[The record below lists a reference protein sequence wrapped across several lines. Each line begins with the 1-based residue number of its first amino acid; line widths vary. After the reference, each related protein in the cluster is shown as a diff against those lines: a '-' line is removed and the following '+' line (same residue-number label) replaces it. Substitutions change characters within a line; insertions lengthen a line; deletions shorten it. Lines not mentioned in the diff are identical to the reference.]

1 MSIRLVSLTAMGVL
15 LFSTGVLGS
24 QDSGS
29 GAGKELRQVLSD
41 QQEAWNQGNLNLFME
56 TYWKSERLSYFSGG
70 TVIEGWQGLKERYE
84 KRYRGKGESLGR
96 VTFSE
101 IKVEKLGT
109 EHALIKGR
117 WNLIRDGEDP
127 LGGLFSLVLRR
138 FDEGWKIVHDHTSG

>member
-1 MSIRLVSLTAMGVL
+1 MKAKLAYLMVMGLSLST
-15 LFSTGVLGS
+15 TGVLSS
-24 QDSGS
+24 QDPGS
-29 GAGKELRQVLSD
+29 GAEKEVRQVLSD
-41 QQEAWNQGNLNLFME
+41 QQEAWNQGDLNLFME
-56 TYWKSERLSYFSGG
+56 TYWKSSKMSYFSGG

-84 KRYRGKGESLGR
+84 RRYRGKGESLGR

-127 LGGLFSLVLRR
+127 LGGLFSLVFRR
-138 FDEGWKIVHDHTSG
+138 FDEGWKIIHDHTSG

>member
-1 MSIRLVSLTAMGVL
+1 MNIRLVSLTAIGLL
-15 LFSTGVLGS
+15 LFSTGVPWS

-29 GAGKELRQVLSD
+29 GAEKELRQVLSD

-138 FDEGWKIVHDHTSG
+138 FDEGWKIIHDHTSG

>member
-1 MSIRLVSLTAMGVL
+1 MKAKLAYLMVMGMFL
-15 LFSTGVLGS
+15 STTGILSS
-24 QDSGS
+24 QDPGS
-29 GAGKELRQVLSD
+29 GAEKEVRQVLSD
-41 QQEAWNQGNLNLFME
+41 QQEAWNQGDLNLFME
-56 TYWKSERLSYFSGG
+56 TYWKSSKMSYFSGG

-84 KRYRGKGESLGR
+84 RRYRGKGESLGR

-117 WNLIRDGEDP
+117 WNLIRDGEEP

-138 FDEGWKIVHDHTSG
+138 FDEGWKIIHDHTSG